1 MASFRTRGVVRGEV
15 SSTVHA
21 WPPSGGA
28 ARARARRRRRSRV
41 DGDATRTR
49 GRRDVIG
56 TGRANHQTVLDF
68 GANEFVDLENAVLEV
83 VGGADWCS
91 MSPAATSGSGPQ
103 A

>member
-1 MASFRTRGVVRGEV
+1 MHGRLRAGQRVL
-15 SSTVHA
+15 VH
-21 WPPSGGA
+21 GA
-28 ARARARRRRRSRV
+28 AGAVGSIATQLAREVGAH
-41 DGDATRTR
+41 
-49 GRRDVIG
+49 VIG
-56 TGRANHQTVLDF
+56 TGRAANRQTVLDF